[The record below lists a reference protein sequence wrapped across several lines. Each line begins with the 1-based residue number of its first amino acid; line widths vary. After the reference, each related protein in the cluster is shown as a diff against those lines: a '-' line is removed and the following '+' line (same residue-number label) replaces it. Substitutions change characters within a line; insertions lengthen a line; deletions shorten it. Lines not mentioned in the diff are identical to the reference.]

1 MFEALLVTTSS
12 EGLQP
17 LGSAAQR
24 SFELVSSVVRDRLG
38 PEHAAIFG
46 EPVAAQHGDS
56 IDWYAPLRGQ
66 ATALADL
73 AGDDQDRLR
82 ARLGQLVGDIR
93 DEAQR
98 LAASPSAED
107 RRLSEALSNAIEVPA
122 QNMVFGLRDE
132 SGELHPVLVHWAW
145 IRNEQRAVR
154 GVLSAMVPRPEPVA
168 IAAAPVA
175 APPSSAWW
183 WLILLGWLLL
193 ALMIGAILYL
203 LIVPCGV
210 NTGRLIFCPADE
222 PEIEAVMTEGR
233 VASDEIAS
241 LERELALA
249 RRQCQP
255 TVPVLP
261 VTPAPDK
268 EGSAAPAAPDDA
280 ARRADVEKKI
290 TDRGG
295 ARGALNFTLEWG
307 TIDDVDLSVTCPTGV
322 TISYRNKGDCN
333 GTLDLD
339 ANVVR
344 AGAVT
349 DPVENIVFQDSPL
362 GLYKVRVHLR
372 SERTDGP
379 KEVILH
385 VLRRDGPSQT
395 YKGMVSRDKRDWI
408 TNISISR

>member
-38 PEHAAIFG
+38 PEHAAIFA

-56 IDWYAPLRGQ
+56 IDWYAPFKGQ
-66 ATALADL
+66 ATALSELDS
-73 AGDDQDRLR
+73 DDQDRLR

-93 DEAQR
+93 DEARR
-98 LAASPSAED
+98 LGESASAED
-107 RRLSEALSNAIEVPA
+107 QRLSEALSNAIEVPA
-122 QNMVFGLRDE
+122 QNMVYGLRNE

-168 IAAAPVA
+168 FASPAVA
-175 APPSSAWW
+175 TRPSPAWW

-193 ALMIGAILYL
+193 TLMIGAILYL

-210 NTGRLIFCPADE
+210 NQGRLIFCPADE
-222 PEIEAVMTEGR
+222 AEIEAVMTEGR

-241 LERELALA
+241 LERELALV

-261 VTPAPDK
+261 VTPAPAK
-268 EGSAAPAAPDDA
+268 EGNAAPAAPDDA

-344 AGAVT
+344 ADAVT

-395 YKGMVSRDKRDWI
+395 YKGMVSQEKRDWI